1 MKISFED
8 FDHVTTKII
17 VASDYEDF
25 CPNIREELAEVL
37 IDLSLLLT
45 GEVYRPGL
53 EFPEPKHPKKLE
65 DVRKNILT
73 HVAEELSAALD
84 KSYEDIELT
93 FSRLTRLLENV
104 YPDPDPVI
112 SEDDMDLPR
121 N

>member
-1 MKISFED
+1 VKISFED
-8 FDHVTTKII
+8 FDHVTTKIV
-17 VASDYEDF
+17 VASYEDDF
-25 CPNIREELAEVL
+25 CPNVRAELAEVL
-37 IDLSLLLT
+37 IDISLMLT

-65 DVRKNILT
+65 DVRKNILI
-73 HVAEELSAALD
+73 HVAEELSAALN

-104 YPDPDPVI
+104 YPDPDPDR
-112 SEDDMDLPR
+112 SEDAMDLPR